1 MRFIVASVFLIVM
14 TSLST
19 QDEPIAIG
27 EVKNLV
33 QIGQLAGNRNLAFG
47 VRNMLEEYAIEK
59 DLTLNSSATQKI
71 EVEILYLDVL
81 KTQSNLSVFHKNK
94 ESVVIRLRGKLI
106 KDHKVIKTVIVEESA
121 DEVSMST
128 VLIDEGGQFNQQN
141 LSSALKKS
149 CNTLINEL
157 LE

>member
-1 MRFIVASVFLIVM
+1 MITSVFLIVM
-14 TSLST
+14 TGAVT
-19 QDEPIAIG
+19 VQDPIAIG
-27 EVKNLV
+27 EVSNKV
-33 QIGQLAGNRNLAFG
+33 MIGQLAGNRNLAFG
-47 VRNMLEEYAIEK
+47 VKNMLEEYVMEK
-59 DLTLNSSATQKI
+59 DLTLNPNASKKI
-71 EVEILYLDVL
+71 EVEILFLDVL
-81 KTQSNLSVFHKNK
+81 TTQSNISVFHKNK

-106 KDHKVIKTVIVEESA
+106 KDNKVVKTVIVEESA

-128 VLIDEGGQFNQQN
+128 VLIDEGGKFNQQN